1 MKIKRKILM
10 SISMIT
16 LLFIGCS
23 NINSNQNIKIESKQ
37 NQNELNKDSL
47 ENIEHHVPYTNL
59 DTGEIDIK
67 IINERYNNID
77 KEKLNYDAIDI
88 DSLVENH
95 NNNSDNMSKIYI
107 AEQSNGDTSYKTIL
121 EGYSYISEGNTF
133 NFTYSEAIELVK
145 KVLPDDIEEVDYI
158 LNKELN
164 TEYKYYKSSK
174 GNFRVNLHY
183 SNDFSDKNIDEIHKD
198 SIISISYSK
207 EFR

>member
-145 KVLPDDIEEVDYI
+145 KVLPDDINDY
-158 LNKELN
+158 EM
-164 TEYKYYKSSK
+164 
-174 GNFRVNLHY
+174 
-183 SNDFSDKNIDEIHKD
+183 IHD
-198 SIISISYSK
+198 N
-207 EFR
+207 